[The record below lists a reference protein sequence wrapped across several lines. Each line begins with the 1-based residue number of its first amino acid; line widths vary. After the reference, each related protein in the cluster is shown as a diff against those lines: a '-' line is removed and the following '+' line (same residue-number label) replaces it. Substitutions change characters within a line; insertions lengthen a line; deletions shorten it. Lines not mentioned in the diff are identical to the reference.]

1 LTGPG
6 RTAPAAAA
14 PRGRPRP
21 ALRGPRSLYLRAV
34 GMRVLAGIPVFF
46 LVTFA
51 ASALVDLMPGSPAG
65 AILGGAA
72 SQEQIDAL
80 NAQYGYNL
88 PVWQR
93 YFAWL
98 GRALHGDLG
107 TTLFSHQSVS
117 ELLVQRALITFE
129 LAFLALGLA
138 LAISIPLALFTA
150 MRPGGKLDSILRAG
164 TSVILSIPSFVVVVL
179 AAFIFAVTLK
189 WLPAGGWVAPTKSL
203 LDNLRYAALPVLCL
217 AIYEMAFF
225 YRVSRGEFIA
235 TLQEDF
241 ILVARAKG
249 LPTSY
254 ILTRHVLRPSLASL
268 ITFFGLSLGRLLGG
282 SFIVEAFFIV
292 PGIGWTAINSVA
304 NKDMATLQA
313 ILLLAVLVY
322 IVIFILIDIGY
333 AIIDPRVSVS

>member
-1 LTGPG
+1 MSTGGTP
-6 RTAPAAAA
+6 PVAAA
-14 PRGRPRP
+14 PRGRTRP
-21 ALRGPRSLYLRAV
+21 AMRGTRYLYLRAV

-51 ASALVDLMPGSPAG
+51 ACALVDLMPGSPAG
-65 AILGGAA
+65 AILGGSA

-93 YFAWL
+93 YLAWL
-98 GRALHGDLG
+98 GRALQGDLG
-107 TTLFSHQSVS
+107 RTLFSQQAVS
-117 ELLVQRALITFE
+117 EILVNRALITFQ
-129 LAFLALGLA
+129 LAFMALGLS
-138 LAISIPLALFTA
+138 LAVAIPLALFTA
-150 MRPGGKLDSILRAG
+150 MRPGGRTDAILRAT

-189 WLPAGGWVAPTKSL
+189 WLPAGGWVAPADNL
-203 LDNLRYAALPVLCL
+203 LDNLRYAALPVMCL
-217 AIYEMAFF
+217 SIYETAFF

-241 ILVARAKG
+241 VLVARAKG

-304 NKDMATLQA
+304 SKDIATLQA

-322 IVIFILIDIGY
+322 IVVFIVIDIGY

>member
-1 LTGPG
+1 LTGTG
-6 RTAPAAAA
+6 GTAPVAAA
-14 PRGRPRP
+14 PRGRPRN
-21 ALRGPRSLYLRAV
+21 AMHGTRYLYLRAV

-65 AILGGAA
+65 IILGGAA
-72 SQEQIDAL
+72 TQDQIDTL
-80 NAQYGYNL
+80 NAEYGYDL

-93 YFAWL
+93 YIAWL
-98 GRALHGDLG
+98 GRALQGDLG
-107 TTLFSHQSVS
+107 RTLFSQQSVS
-117 ELLVQRALITFE
+117 QLLIDRALITFQ
-129 LAFLALGLA
+129 LAFMALALSLEIA
-138 LAISIPLALFTA
+138 IPLALFTA
-150 MRPGGKLDSILRAG
+150 MRPGGKIDATLRAG
-164 TSVILSIPSFVVVVL
+164 TSVILSIPSFVVVVIG
-179 AAFIFAVTLK
+179 AFVFAVTLK
-189 WLPAGGWVAPTKSL
+189 LLPAGGWVAPTDNL
-203 LDNLRYAALPVLCL
+203 LDNLRYAALPVMCL
-217 AIYEMAFF
+217 AIYETAFF

-241 ILVARAKG
+241 VLVARAKG

-304 NKDMATLQA
+304 NKDIATLQA

-322 IVIFILIDIGY
+322 IVIFIVIDIGY

>member
-1 LTGPG
+1 MTGTGDP
-6 RTAPAAAA
+6 APVSA
-14 PRGRPRP
+14 PRGRSLP
-21 ALRGPRSLYLRAV
+21 AMRGTRYLYGRAV
-34 GMRVLAGIPVFF
+34 SMRVLAGIPVFF
-46 LVTFA
+46 IVTFA

-65 AILGGAA
+65 VILGGAA
-72 SQEQIDAL
+72 TQDQIDAL
-80 NAQYGYNL
+80 NAEYGYDL

-93 YFAWL
+93 YLAWL
-98 GRALHGDLG
+98 GRALQGDLG
-107 TTLFSHQSVS
+107 KTLFSQQSVS
-117 ELLVQRALITFE
+117 ELLVDRALITFQ
-129 LAFLALGLA
+129 LAFMALGVSLLIA
-138 LAISIPLALFTA
+138 IPLALFTA
-150 MRPGGKLDSILRAG
+150 MRPDGKLDNMLRG
-164 TSVILSIPSFVVVVL
+164 VTSVILSIPSFVVVVL
-179 AAFIFAVTLK
+179 AAFIFAVTLR
-189 WLPAGGWVAPTKSL
+189 WLPAGGWVAPA
-203 LDNLRYAALPVLCL
+203 DNLLENLYYAALPVFCL
-217 AIYEMAFF
+217 SIYETAFF
-225 YRVSRGEFIA
+225 YRISRGEFIA

-304 NKDMATLQA
+304 NKDIATLQA

-322 IVIFILIDIGY
+322 IVVFILIDIGY